1 MNSFDHHS
9 ATSSGEALALL
20 AQAPRSARIIAGG
33 TDLLTLMKAGLAAP
47 DQLIDLK
54 PARALRY
61 LRFEADGA
69 LQIGALATLADI
81 ERSAEVAARLPILA
95 QAVRDAATP
104 QLRAAATVGGNLL
117 QRPRCWYYRGQF
129 DCWLKGGTECFAREG
144 QNKYHA
150 IFDQSPCVAVHPS
163 DLAPALIAL
172 DAQVVLERR
181 TGTGTGTSTRTV
193 AVAELLRPPEDAE
206 RVEHRLAPDELL
218 TAIQVPAQPADAAG
232 VYLKAMDRR
241 AWAFALVGA
250 ACQIAQRAG
259 HVDHVRLVLGGV
271 ANVPLRVGA
280 AEELLVG
287 QQLTPALAA
296 TVAERFVAAAQ
307 PLAHNGYKVA
317 LARELARRALL
328 AAAGVAD

>member
-9 ATSSGEALALL
+9 AASSGEALALL

-33 TDLLTLMKAGLAAP
+33 TDLLTLMKAGLATP

-54 PARALRY
+54 PARVLRY

-181 TGTGTGTSTRTV
+181 TGTGTGSSTRTV
-193 AVAELLRPPEDAE
+193 AVAEFLRPPEDAE

-296 TVAERFVAAAQ
+296 TVAERAVAAAQ